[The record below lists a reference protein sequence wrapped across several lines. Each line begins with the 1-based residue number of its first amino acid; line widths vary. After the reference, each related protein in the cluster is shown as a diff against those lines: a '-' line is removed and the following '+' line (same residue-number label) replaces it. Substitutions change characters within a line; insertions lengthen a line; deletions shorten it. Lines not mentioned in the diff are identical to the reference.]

1 MEDNIIVSKTDL
13 YDLGL
18 SDQYIQET
26 AAYGTDLYLA
36 RVSAQHR
43 EIYKVI
49 TENSEIQA
57 EVSGKLSYAAS
68 AAADYPVVG
77 DWVLVDREDDK
88 SGSAIIHVILNRK
101 SCFERKAA
109 GTGYERQVIAAN
121 IDTVFICMSLNKDY
135 NLRRV
140 ERYLSISWDSGAVPV
155 IVLTKADLCGD
166 TETKLAE
173 LQSVAF
179 GVDMVVT
186 SSMSADGYDSI
197 IKYLQRGKTI
207 AFIGSSGVGKSTL
220 INKLMG
226 AEVLATREIRE
237 DDSHGRHATTHR
249 QLLVLPGGGVV
260 IDTPG
265 MREIQIVGAD
275 LSKSFADI
283 EEYAQNCYF
292 RDCRHESEPKCAVR
306 KAIEDGLLPLKRF
319 ENYKKLQNEMVFV
332 ERKIT
337 MTAAQSEK
345 QKTIGMMGSLGAQKQ
360 VVKNKP
366 QNKR

>member
-1 MEDNIIVSKTDL
+1 VSKIDL
-13 YDLGL
+13 YDIGL
-18 SDQYIQET
+18 SEQYIRE
-26 AAYGTDLYLA
+26 AAVYGAGFHLA
-36 RVSAQHR
+36 RISAQHR
-43 EIYKVI
+43 EIYSVI
-49 TENSEIQA
+49 TENGEIQA
-57 EVSGKLSYAAS
+57 VVSGKLGYAA
-68 AAADYPVVG
+68 AVAADYPVVG
-77 DWVLVDREDDK
+77 DWVLVDRADDNN
-88 SGSAIIHVILNRK
+88 GSAVIHTILTRK

-109 GTGYERQVIAAN
+109 GTGHERQIIAAN

-140 ERYLSISWDSGAVPV
+140 ERYLSITWDSGAVPV

-166 TETKLAE
+166 TEAKLAE

-179 GVDMVVT
+179 GVDVVVT

-220 INKLMG
+220 INRLMG

-265 MREIQIVGAD
+265 MREIQVAGAD

-283 EEYAQNCYF
+283 EEYAQDCYF
-292 RDCRHESEPKCAVR
+292 RDCRHDSEPKCAVR
-306 KAIEDGLLPLKRF
+306 KAIEDGLLSIKRF
-319 ENYKKLQNEMVFV
+319 ENYKKLQNEMEFL
-332 ERKIT
+332 ERKGS

-345 QKTIGMMGSLGAQKQ
+345 QKIIGMMGSLDARKQ
-360 VVKNKP
+360 VLKNKP
-366 QNKR
+366 KDKR

>member
-1 MEDNIIVSKTDL
+1 MGKINL
-13 YDLGL
+13 FDLGL
-18 SDQYIQET
+18 SEHYVRE
-26 AAYGTDLYLA
+26 ASAYGTGLYPA
-36 RVSAQHR
+36 RVSTQHR
-43 EIYKVI
+43 DIYKVI
-49 TENSEIQA
+49 TENGEIQA
-57 EVSGKLSYAAS
+57 GVSGKLSYAAS

-77 DWVLVDREDDK
+77 DWVLVDREDDR
-88 SGSAIIHVILNRK
+88 SGSAIIKHILTRK

-109 GTGYERQVIAAN
+109 GKGYERQVIAAN

-135 NLRRV
+135 NLRRA
-140 ERYLSISWDSGAVPV
+140 ERYLSIAWDSGAVPV
-155 IVLTKADLCGD
+155 FVLTKADMCGD
-166 TETKLAE
+166 IEVKLAE
-173 LQSVAF
+173 LQSIAF
-179 GVDMVVT
+179 GVDVVVT
-186 SSMSADGYDSI
+186 SSLSADGYDSI

-249 QLLVLPGGGVV
+249 QLLVLHGGGVV

-265 MREIQIVGAD
+265 MREIQIAGAD

-283 EEYAQNCYF
+283 EEYAQTCYF
-292 RDCRHESEPKCAVR
+292 RDCRHESEPRCAVR

-332 ERKIT
+332 ERKNT

-345 QKTIGMMGSLGAQKQ
+345 QKIIGMMGSLDARKL
-360 VVKNKP
+360 VMKNKP
-366 QNKR
+366 KDKR

>member
-1 MEDNIIVSKTDL
+1 MGKINL
-13 YDLGL
+13 FDLGL
-18 SDQYIQET
+18 SDQYVQE
-26 AAYGTDLYLA
+26 ASAYGDNLYLA

-43 EIYKVI
+43 AIYRVI
-49 TENSEIQA
+49 TENGEMQA

-68 AAADYPVVG
+68 VAADYPVVG
-77 DWVLVDREDDK
+77 DWVLVDREDDS

-135 NLRRV
+135 NLRRA
-140 ERYLSISWDSGAVPV
+140 ERYLSIAWDSGAVPV
-155 IVLTKADLCGD
+155 FVLTKADLSED
-166 TETKLAE
+166 TEAKLAE
-173 LQSVAF
+173 LQSIAF
-179 GVDMVVT
+179 GVDVVVT
-186 SSMSADGYDSI
+186 SSMSDDGYSGI
-197 IKYLQRGKTI
+197 IKYLEKGKTI

-220 INKLMG
+220 INRLMG
-226 AEVLATREIRE
+226 AEVLPTREIRE

-249 QLLVLPGGGVV
+249 QLLALPGGGVV

-265 MREIQIVGAD
+265 MREIQIAGAD
-275 LSKSFADI
+275 LSKSFADV
-283 EEYAQNCYF
+283 EEYAQDCYF

-332 ERKIT
+332 ERKST

-345 QKTIGMMGSLGAQKQ
+345 QKIIGMMGSLDARKQ
-360 VVKNKP
+360 LTKNKP
-366 QNKR
+366 KDKR